1 MSYLVLLLF
10 CGLAF
15 GLVAVGLLIS
25 RLLAPRTP
33 GALKAEPY
41 ECGVPTIGSS
51 RIQFNAGFY
60 LIGLLFLVFDVE
72 AAFLFPWALVIRELG
87 LTGLLEV
94 VLFVA
99 LLLLALVYAWKR
111 GVMKWV

>member
-10 CGLAF
+10 AGLAF

-33 GALKAEPY
+33 GEVKGRAY
-41 ECGVPTIGSS
+41 ECGETTIGGS
-51 RIQFNAGFY
+51 RLQFNAGFY

-87 LTGLLEV
+87 IAGLIEV

-99 LLLLALVYAWKR
+99 LLLVALVYAWKR
-111 GVMKWV
+111 GVMQWV

>member
-15 GLVAVGLLIS
+15 GLVAVGLMIS
-25 RLLAPRTP
+25 RLVAPRVP
-33 GALKAEPY
+33 GTLKAQPY
-41 ECGVPTIGSS
+41 ECGVPTIGGS
-51 RIQFNAGFY
+51 RVQFNAGFY

-72 AAFLFPWALVIRELG
+72 AAFLFPWARVVRDLG
-87 LTGLLEV
+87 LFGLLEV

-99 LLLLALVYAWKR
+99 LLLVALVYAWKR
-111 GVMKWV
+111 GVLTWV